1 MNFKNKKKV
10 NKNQNDSNL
19 KYVKK
24 SSFIIQPD
32 GSFIRRRNKKNYED
46 IILEKQNYIS
56 IIKNLSEKEFKN
68 IKISEKEKSE
78 KKKEKDKKLNKSN
91 SVKKI
96 NILNEE
102 IEKAKKKFNKSN
114 SMKNIKTPKKKTKN
128 IMYLTDKKG
137 EFYIQFIDNEN
148 KNPNLNNYII
158 INNDTSLEELK
169 DIKQKLENII
179 SNKKKEIEKEKLNK
193 NNNLFKDINELQF
206 NLRNKKHSIF
216 TISKLNINNQENTII
231 CKPNNFDYF
240 NFEYLNK
247 KTKTNKSHSISYK
260 NNIDL
265 IKSFSN
271 SYNNSFLNYDSNKN
285 KNYFKSKSNL
295 DLLSYNHKNTFK
307 TNFITDEYCNKMV
320 KMNILSKSSSN
331 HIQNLN
337 KSNIYPNNF
346 YFNQMLI
353 DRENYLN
360 KNKKNK

>member
-1 MNFKNKKKV
+1 
-10 NKNQNDSNL
+10 
-19 KYVKK
+19 
-24 SSFIIQPD
+24 
-32 GSFIRRRNKKNYED
+32 
-46 IILEKQNYIS
+46 
-56 IIKNLSEKEFKN
+56 
-68 IKISEKEKSE
+68 
-78 KKKEKDKKLNKSN
+78 
-91 SVKKI
+91 
-96 NILNEE
+96 
-102 IEKAKKKFNKSN
+102 
-114 SMKNIKTPKKKTKN
+114 MKNIKTPKKKTKN

-179 SNKKKEIEKEKLNK
+179 SNKQKEIEKEKLNK
-193 NNNLFKDINELQF
+193 NNNLFKDINELEF

>member
-1 MNFKNKKKV
+1 MNNKNKV

-78 KKKEKDKKLNKSN
+78 KKKDKKLNKSN

-114 SMKNIKTPKKKTKN
+114 SMKNIKTPKKKSKN

-148 KNPNLNNYII
+148 KNQNLNNYII

-179 SNKKKEIEKEKLNK
+179 SKKEKLNY
-193 NNNLFKDINELQF
+193 NLFKDINESQLK
-206 NLRNKKHSIF
+206 NKKHSIF

-285 KNYFKSKSNL
+285 YFKSKSNL

-353 DRENYLN
+353 DRENYLK
-360 KNKKNK
+360 KNKKK

>member
-1 MNFKNKKKV
+1 MNNKNKV

-78 KKKEKDKKLNKSN
+78 KKKDKKLNKSN

-102 IEKAKKKFNKSN
+102 IEKTKKKFNKSN

-148 KNPNLNNYII
+148 KNQNLNNYII

-179 SNKKKEIEKEKLNK
+179 SKKEKLNY
-193 NNNLFKDINELQF
+193 NLFKDINESQLK
-206 NLRNKKHSIF
+206 NKKHSIF

-285 KNYFKSKSNL
+285 YFKSKSNL

-353 DRENYLN
+353 DRENYLK
-360 KNKKNK
+360 KNKKK